1 MEALAL
7 AAFVCFDSTPERLNS
22 QEFPS
27 EPRLALNA
35 EAALWL
41 RALRASEAA
50 GQVSKHEADEAR
62 LALRLAAERSFRS
75 GRAVEPEGPGLVNQA
90 PTPYL
95 MSTPSKWLVS
105 GPGFRVEL
113 EDHVAT
119 PLLYEG
125 FLRSKGVRH
134 YGPRIREIS
143 PEDWNAL
150 TVRAGLSRKEARVLR
165 LVSELEGGFESL
177 NTYDTGGASVG
188 LIQFASLLK
197 GTGSLADL
205 LLEFKSRDPEQ
216 FQEFIGRY
224 GINAEAERGIL
235 AQNDHGAWLQ
245 GPAAVELIA
254 DDPTRS
260 AVFIRAGRL
269 SEAFRM
275 AQLRLAIRMYY
286 PEERVVRLA
295 IGGKDVF
302 CQIGSII
309 KSEAGLANLME
320 AFVHKGS
327 FRRFVDAANQVIER
341 RSVKKIESLGM
352 HEHEILD
359 MCIHRRDFRAMP

>member
-1 MEALAL
+1 M
-7 AAFVCFDSTPERLNS
+7 PEKLRS
-22 QEFPS
+22 EQIS
-27 EPRLALNA
+27 CEPRLTLNA

-50 GQVSKHEADEAR
+50 GQVSKYDADEAR
-62 LALRLAAERSFRS
+62 LTLRLAAESAFRS
-75 GRAVEPEGPGLVNQA
+75 GRAVKPEGPGFVDQA
-90 PTPYL
+90 PTPYIV
-95 MSTPSKWLVS
+95 STPSKWVVS
-105 GPGFRVEL
+105 GPDFRVEL
-113 EDHVAT
+113 EDHVVA
-119 PLLYEG
+119 PMLYEG

-143 PEDWNAL
+143 LDDWISL
-150 TVRAGLSRKEARVLR
+150 TERAGLGRKEAQVLR

-177 NTYDTGGASVG
+177 NTYDTGGVSVG

-197 GTGSLADL
+197 GTGSLAEL
-205 LLEFKSRDPEQ
+205 LLDFKSRDPKQ
-216 FQEFIGRY
+216 FEEYFGRY
-224 GINAEAERGIL
+224 GIGAEAELGML
-235 AQNDHGAWLQ
+235 AQDDYGAWVH

-254 DDPTRS
+254 DDPVRA

-275 AQLRLAIRMYY
+275 AQMRLAIRMYY
-286 PEERVVRLA
+286 PAERIVRLS

-302 CQIGSII
+302 CQIGSIV

-327 FRRFVDAANQVIER
+327 FRRFVDAVNRVVER
-341 RSVKKIESLGM
+341 RGVKKIESLGM
-352 HEHEILD
+352 YEHEILD